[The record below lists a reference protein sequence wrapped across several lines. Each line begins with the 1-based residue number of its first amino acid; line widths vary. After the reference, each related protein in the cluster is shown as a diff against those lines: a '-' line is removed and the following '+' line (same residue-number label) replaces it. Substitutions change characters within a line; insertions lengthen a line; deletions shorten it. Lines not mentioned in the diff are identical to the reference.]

1 MMDIMHFRLGRINKQ
16 EMICDLMYC
25 EMICENRTEIIDELY
40 TKEQKKFMKS
50 MKNFPSVIRTEY
62 GYALKVEKDMAKV
75 DKIKNRFEKCVKTH
89 PYACEIEAEREF
101 MYILDNKI

>member
-1 MMDIMHFRLGRINKQ
+1 MMGIMHFRLGRIKKQ

-62 GYALKVEKDMAKV
+62 GYALKV